1 MLAAIKLKGGKT
13 MFDDKDIK
21 RAKVDIRA
29 ELNRLDAQQN
39 AKEVAGKSIGRYG
52 LFYITLI
59 VVIGVLASLE
69 LAEGKMAAVMGL
81 LGASLTALISM
92 LNNIAG
98 ATPKQERPEFEVMKQ
113 LIDRLDRMADR
124 DPMSVTV
131 DGDKVTV
138 KKGDNTMESVR

>member
-1 MLAAIKLKGGKT
+1 
-13 MFDDKDIK
+13 MFDDKDLK
-21 RAKVDIRA
+21 RAKIDIRA

-138 KKGDNTMESVR
+138 KKGDNSMESVR

>member
-1 MLAAIKLKGGKT
+1 MLI
-13 MFDDKDIK
+13 DKDLRKAKIDIK
-21 RAKVDIRA
+21 A
-29 ELNRLDAQQN
+29 ELNRLEAQQT

-98 ATPKQERPEFEVMKQ
+98 ATPKQDKPEFEVMKQ

-124 DPMSVTV
+124 DPMSVV
-131 DGDKVTV
+131 VEGDKVTV
-138 KKGDNTMESVR
+138 KKGDNEVQTARVNYAR

>member
-1 MLAAIKLKGGKT
+1 MQNKKGKV
-13 MFDDKDIK
+13 MFDDKELK
-21 RAKVDIRA
+21 RAKIDIRA

-98 ATPKQERPEFEVMKQ
+98 ATPKQEKPEFEVMKQ

>member
-1 MLAAIKLKGGKT
+1 
-13 MFDDKDIK
+13 MFDDKDTK
-21 RAKVDIRA
+21 RAKIDIRA

>member
-1 MLAAIKLKGGKT
+1 MLI
-13 MFDDKDIK
+13 DKDLRKAKIDIK
-21 RAKVDIRA
+21 A
-29 ELNRLDAQQN
+29 ELNRLEAQQT

-98 ATPKQERPEFEVMKQ
+98 ATPKQDKPEFEVMKQ

-124 DPMSVTV
+124 DPMSVV
-131 DGDKVTV
+131 VEGDKGTV
-138 KKGDNTMESVR
+138 KKGDTEVQTAR

>member
-1 MLAAIKLKGGKT
+1 
-13 MFDDKDIK
+13 MFDDKELK
-21 RAKVDIRA
+21 RAKIDIRA

-59 VVIGVLASLE
+59 VVIGVAASLE
-69 LAEGKMAAVMGL
+69 LDEGKMAAVMGL

>member
-1 MLAAIKLKGGKT
+1 
-13 MFDDKDIK
+13 MFIDKDLRKAKIDIK
-21 RAKVDIRA
+21 A
-29 ELNRLDAQQN
+29 ELNRLEAQQT

-59 VVIGVLASLE
+59 VVIGVAASLE
-69 LAEGKMAAVMGL
+69 LDEGKMAAVMGL

-92 LNNIAG
+92 LNGIAG
-98 ATPKQERPEFEVMKQ
+98 ATPKQEKPEFEVMKQ
-113 LIDRLDRMADR
+113 LIERLDRMADR

-131 DGDKVTV
+131 EGDKVTV

>member
-1 MLAAIKLKGGKT
+1 

-21 RAKVDIRA
+21 RAKIDIRA

-138 KKGDNTMESVR
+138 KKGDNSMESVR

>member
-1 MLAAIKLKGGKT
+1 
-13 MFDDKDIK
+13 
-21 RAKVDIRA
+21 
-29 ELNRLDAQQN
+29 
-39 AKEVAGKSIGRYG
+39 
-52 LFYITLI
+52 
-59 VVIGVLASLE
+59 
-69 LAEGKMAAVMGL
+69 
-81 LGASLTALISM
+81 M

-138 KKGDNTMESVR
+138 VKGDNTMESVR

>member
-1 MLAAIKLKGGKT
+1 
-13 MFDDKDIK
+13 MFDDKDLR

-29 ELNRLDAQQN
+29 ELNRLDAQQS

-98 ATPKQERPEFEVMKQ
+98 ANPKQEKPEFEVMKQ

-124 DPMSVTV
+124 DPMSVV
-131 DGDKVTV
+131 VEGDKVTV
-138 KKGDNTMESVR
+138 KKGNNTMESVR

>member
-1 MLAAIKLKGGKT
+1 
-13 MFDDKDIK
+13 MFDDKDLK
-21 RAKVDIRA
+21 RAKIDIKA
-29 ELNRLDAQQN
+29 ELNRLDAQQT
-39 AKEVAGKSIGRYG
+39 AKEVAGKSIGKWG
-52 LFYITLI
+52 LLYITLI

-69 LAEGKMAAVMGL
+69 LDEGKMAAVMGL

-98 ATPKQERPEFEVMKQ
+98 ATPKQDKPEFEVMKQ

-131 DGDKVTV
+131 EGDKVTV
-138 KKGDNTMESVR
+138 QKGDNKVESVR